1 MQVTVDALLAG
12 ARLDTALAKLAG
24 VPRTRVAAA
33 IRARHVLLNG
43 IAAKSS
49 ETVTS
54 GDRID
59 YEIDALPPL
68 NARPESIPLEIV
80 FEDQALLVVNKPAGM
95 VTHPAHGAYSGTLVN
110 ALLGHVEDLPVG
122 EGEEAPLRPGLVH
135 RLDRDTS
142 GLLVVAKTPRALELL
157 GRAMQQRHISR
168 RYVGIALGT
177 VNPPSGTLTGGI
189 GRDPR
194 HRQRMAVR
202 EAGKHAVTHYRT
214 LEPLRG
220 ATELAFE
227 LETGRTHQIRVHI
240 TALGYPLL
248 NDPVYGHA
256 DHRVA
261 LPGQALH
268 AGRLAFHH
276 PLTGEPLVFEVDP
289 PLEYA
294 AAKELFRV

>member
-1 MQVTVDALLAG
+1 MQVTVDTLLAG

-24 VPRTRVAAA
+24 VPRTHVAKA
-33 IRARHVLLNG
+33 IHAGHVLRNG
-43 IAAKSS
+43 VVAKGSD
-49 ETVTS
+49 TVIG

-59 YEIDALPPL
+59 YEIDAPPPL

-80 FEDQALLVVNKPAGM
+80 FEDQSLLVVNKPAGM

-110 ALLGHVEDLPVG
+110 ALLGHVADLPVG

-157 GRAMQQRHISR
+157 GRAMQQRLISR

-177 VNPPSGTLTGGI
+177 VSPPSGSLAGGI

-202 EAGKHAVTHYRT
+202 EAGKHAVTHYNT
-214 LEPLRG
+214 LELLRG

-240 TALGYPLL
+240 AALGYPLL
-248 NDPVYGHA
+248 NDTAYGHG

-268 AGRLAFHH
+268 AGRLAFRH